1 VLVWDSA
8 ALQTGSVE
16 LGRNDDSVRAV
27 AGLPDGWVVSGGD
40 DRRVQVWDPA
50 TRTEIAQL
58 DCSVTAMATGPLG
71 PGGSFLVVAHEGA
84 GFSLWSVIGGTG
96 VTCPCMRLAATGV
109 APPQTRSRSRCPN
122 RELRP
127 PALTGSRP

>member
-1 VLVWDSA
+1 MLVWDSA
-8 ALQTGSVE
+8 APQTGSVE

-71 PGGSFLVVAHEGA
+71 PGGSSLVVAHEGA
-84 GFSLWSVIGGTG
+84 GFSLWSVIGG
-96 VTCPCMRLAATGV
+96 
-109 APPQTRSRSRCPN
+109 PQ
-122 RELRP
+122 E
-127 PALTGSRP
+127 